1 MTGGNKPASLPAL
14 QRYNSADFRES
25 GDACARPLRC
35 VRAAARFALIPAPT
49 HRFLRF
55 MHGGHHDHHDH
66 GGHDHAQGHG
76 HSHGHSH
83 GHGHAQGRDGHAHAA
98 PDLASAT
105 GVRTYG
111 IALVINLVFVAIQTA
126 AGFIANSTAL
136 LADATHNLGDV
147 LGLALAG
154 VAAWLATRTG
164 SARRTY
170 GFGKAG
176 VLAALAN
183 ALLLVAAS
191 GAIAWEAAR
200 RFASPEG
207 IEPGI
212 VMAAAAAG
220 IVVNAGSAMLFA
232 RGGKDDINARGAF
245 LHLMADAA
253 VSAGVIVA
261 GALVLWTGADW
272 IDPAA
277 SLVVVVVILA
287 GTWGLLR
294 ESLDLAMDA
303 APAGINVAQVRAKLK
318 ALPGVAAVHDLHVW
332 AMSPTEIALTAHL
345 VAPEGGGDD
354 FLSAAEKDLRDAFGI
369 RHVTLQVERG
379 LREPCTTH
387 GHE

>member
-1 MTGGNKPASLPAL
+1 MTFPQHLAT
-14 QRYNSADFRES
+14 QCYNSAEIAGFR
-25 GDACARPLRC
+25 GACACPLRR
-35 VRAAARFALIPAPT
+35 VRAAACFVLIPGPT
-49 HRFLRF
+49 HRFLPP
-55 MHGGHHDHHDH
+55 MHGGHHHHHGHDHSHDH
-66 GGHDHAQGHG
+66 GHD
-76 HSHGHSH
+76 
-83 GHGHAQGRDGHAHAA
+83 HGHAHGHEGHAHAA

-111 IALVINLVFVAIQTA
+111 IALVVNLVFVAIQIA

-136 LADATHNLGDV
+136 LADATHNLSDV

-232 RGGKDDINARGAF
+232 RGGRNDINARGAF

-253 VSAGVIVA
+253 VSAGVIIA
-261 GALVLWTGADW
+261 GGLVMWTGADW
-272 IDPAA
+272 IDPVA
-277 SLVVVVVILA
+277 SLVIVIVILA
-287 GTWGLLR
+287 GAWGLLR
-294 ESLDLAMDA
+294 DSLDLAMDA
-303 APAGINVAQVRAKLK
+303 APAGIDVTAVRAKLG

-332 AMSPTEIALTAHL
+332 AMSPTENALTAHL
-345 VAPEGGGDD
+345 VVPDGGGDD
-354 FLSAAEKDLRDAFGI
+354 FLTAAEKDLHAAFGI
-369 RHVTLQVERG
+369 RHVTLQIERQ
-379 LREPCTTH
+379 LRDPCTAH
-387 GHE
+387 GHD

>member
-1 MTGGNKPASLPAL
+1 MTRAPAFTT
-14 QRYNSADFRES
+14 QRYNSAEFRDS
-25 GDACARPLRC
+25 GPAFACLLRR
-35 VRAAARFALIPAPT
+35 VGAGARFVLILAPT
-49 HRFLRF
+49 HRLLAP
-55 MHGGHHDHHDH
+55 MHGGHHHPSGHTHDH
-66 GGHDHAQGHG
+66 GHDHA
-76 HSHGHSH
+76 H
-83 GHGHAQGRDGHAHAA
+83 GHGHDHGAHGHAHAA

-111 IALVINLVFVAIQTA
+111 IALVINLVFVGIQTA

-147 LGLALAG
+147 LSLALAG
-154 VAAWLATRTG
+154 VAAWLATKAG

-200 RFASPEG
+200 RFASPES

-212 VMAAAAAG
+212 VMITAAAG

-232 RGGKDDINARGAF
+232 RGGKNDINARGAF

-261 GALVLWTGADW
+261 GALVWWTGADW

-277 SLVVVVVILA
+277 SIVVVVVILA

-294 ESLDLAMDA
+294 DSLDLAMDA
-303 APAGINVAQVRAKLK
+303 APAGIDVSAVRAKLN
-318 ALPGVAAVHDLHVW
+318 ALPGVTAVHDLHVW
-332 AMSPTEIALTAHL
+332 AMSPTENALTAHL
-345 VAPEGGGDD
+345 VVPEGGGDD
-354 FLSAAEKDLRDAFGI
+354 FLNAAEKDLHTAFGI
-369 RHVTLQVERG
+369 RHITLQIERQ
-379 LREPCTTH
+379 LRAPCTTH
-387 GHE
+387 GHD